1 MMLNPTHPGRT
12 RHRVVA
18 VAAAGVVL
26 AALSLPAVAGT
37 VRFDTPRSLVQCTPI
52 RLPVLGSP
60 SHGLVRRI
68 QGNRFF
74 APTRQ
79 AVFFSRAGDRCSW
92 HSPHLARG

>member
-12 RHRVVA
+12 RHHIVTI
-18 VAAAGVVL
+18 VAAGAVL
-26 AALSLPAVAGT
+26 AALTLPAAAGT
-37 VRFDTPRSLVQCTPI
+37 VRFDTPRSLVQCTSL
-52 RLPVLGSP
+52 RLPVLGNASD
-60 SHGLVRRI
+60 GLVRRI
-68 QGNRFF
+68 QNRFF

>member
-12 RHRVVA
+12 CHRIGTVVA
-18 VAAAGVVL
+18 VGVML
-26 AALSLPAVAGT
+26 AALALPAAAGT
-37 VRFDTPRSLVQCTPI
+37 VRFDTPRSLVQCTSI
-52 RLPVLGSP
+52 RLPVLGSA
-60 SHGLVRRI
+60 SHELVRRI
-68 QGNRFF
+68 QNRFF